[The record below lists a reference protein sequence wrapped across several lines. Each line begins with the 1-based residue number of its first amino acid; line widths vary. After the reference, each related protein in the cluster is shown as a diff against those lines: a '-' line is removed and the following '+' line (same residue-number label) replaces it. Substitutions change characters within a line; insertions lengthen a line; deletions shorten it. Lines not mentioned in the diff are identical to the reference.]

1 MKNLF
6 LFLMALV
13 MTSSIAFAATQSNT
27 PFAKGKY
34 YGEKMV
40 QLGLE
45 GDEEAI
51 NKLSTSCEKYIDA
64 NIETEEQIVKFIEG
78 FEAGIRKAC
87 NDYGLGEEVA
97 DMLME
102 EFAKALLSE
111 LGL

>member
-51 NKLSTSCEKYIDA
+51 NKLSISCEKYIDA

-102 EFAKALLSE
+102 EFAKALL
-111 LGL
+111 

>member
-27 PFAKGKY
+27 PYAKGKY
-34 YGEKMV
+34 YGEKIV

-51 NKLSTSCEKYIDA
+51 NKLSTRCDNYIVA
-64 NIETEEQIVKFIEG
+64 NIETEEQMIKFLDG

-87 NDYGLGEEVA
+87 DDYGLGEEVA
-97 DMLME
+97 DMLLE
-102 EFAKALLSE
+102 EFAKSLMSE

>member
-27 PFAKGKY
+27 PYAKGKY
-34 YGEKMV
+34 YGEKIV

-51 NKLSTSCEKYIDA
+51 NKLSTSCENYIDA

-87 NDYGLGEEVA
+87 NDYGLGEEAA

>member
-27 PFAKGKY
+27 PYAKGKY
-34 YGEKMV
+34 YGEKIV

-51 NKLSTSCEKYIDA
+51 TKLGTSCGNYIDA
-64 NIETEEQIVKFIEG
+64 NIETEEQLVKFREG
-78 FEAGIRKAC
+78 FEAGIRKVC
-87 NDYGLGEEVA
+87 NDYGLGEEFA
-97 DMLME
+97 DILME
-102 EFAKALLSE
+102 ELTKAILSE